1 MNKLG
6 IPYNAGESEARASGA
21 SVTSEPVLCDRGVPS
36 ASEGIRAN
44 TANWIKFCGV
54 NFWNSDVSLLVDA
67 VKESGGYVVVP
78 AAPAFPMMQNDLHY
92 REAVCDADY
101 AIIDSGLMAIMMA
114 ILQRRPISRISGL
127 QLLQHLLLYHPE
139 QLIEGS
145 TVLWVTPRLDE
156 SLRIQTFMS
165 ELASN
170 RSGSIVNAFYE
181 APFYDDES
189 SYRDETL
196 RDRIAEV
203 APDMIVLC
211 IGGGRQ
217 EKLAFELRHGLGVD
231 VPIFCTGAAISFLTG
246 SQAPIS
252 TWVDRCYLGWLSRI
266 IHDPKTFLPRYFRA
280 ATEFPLAVASYYR
293 GRW

>member
-1 MNKLG
+1 MSKSG
-6 IPYNAGESEARASGA
+6 ITYNAGESKAIASDATGT
-21 SVTSEPVLCDRGVPS
+21 VEPGLHDSGVPS
-36 ASEGIRAN
+36 ANVGIRAN
-44 TANWIKFCGV
+44 AANWMKFCGV
-54 NFWNSDVSLLVDA
+54 NFWNSDVALLVDA

-114 ILQRRPISRISGL
+114 LLQRKPVSRISGL

-139 QLIEGS
+139 QMIEGS
-145 TVLWVTPRLDE
+145 TVLWVTPRKDE
-156 SLRIQTFMS
+156 SMRIQTFMS
-165 ELASN
+165 GLASTGA
-170 RSGSIVNAFYE
+170 GSVMNTFYE
-181 APFYDDES
+181 APFYDHES
-189 SYRDETL
+189 SYRDQAL

-203 APDMIVLC
+203 APDVIVLC

-217 EKLAFELRHGLGVD
+217 EKLAFELRHGFGVD